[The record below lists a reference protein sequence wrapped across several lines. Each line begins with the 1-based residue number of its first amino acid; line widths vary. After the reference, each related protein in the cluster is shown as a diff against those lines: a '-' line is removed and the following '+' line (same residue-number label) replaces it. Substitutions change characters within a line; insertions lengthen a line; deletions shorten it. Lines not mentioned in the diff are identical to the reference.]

1 MRYRE
6 PILLNWENEC
16 ENLTLEQARDR
27 MPFLERFIND
37 WAIEDLVKQFMK
49 NRRSNHYRKGWLDVP
64 EKYEHLKVNAQK
76 RDRNGSRKKKA
87 LSVSAT
93 SRNRAST
100 STGNQ
105 GQRAIRVAGTR
116 VIDGDDDDDD
126 EEVDMGYNE
135 GPGQRSDEEEE

>member
-1 MRYRE
+1 
-6 PILLNWENEC
+6 
-16 ENLTLEQARDR
+16 

-64 EKYEHLKVNAQK
+64 QKYGYLKANAQK

-87 LSVSAT
+87 LSASAT

-100 STGNQ
+100 SVGNH
-105 GQRAIRVAGTR
+105 GQRGIRVAGTR
-116 VIDGDDDDDD
+116 VIDNDD
-126 EEVDMGYNE
+126 EEVDNE
-135 GPGQRSDEEEE
+135 GLGQGSDEEE